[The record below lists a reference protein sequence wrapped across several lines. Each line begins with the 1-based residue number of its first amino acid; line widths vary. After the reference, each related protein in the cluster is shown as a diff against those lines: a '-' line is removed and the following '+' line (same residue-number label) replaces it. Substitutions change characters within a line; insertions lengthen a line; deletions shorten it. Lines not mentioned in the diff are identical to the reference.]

1 MRLISSKTLFTQ
13 SEIDKATKEIRKQQ
27 KRNAEIMW
35 SDEPK
40 NGDLVCLYDP
50 DAGGGMTASE
60 VSDYADIFSSKTR

>member
-1 MRLISSKTLFTQ
+1 MIKAGKPIFTQ
-13 SEIDKATKEIRKQQ
+13 SEIDKASKEIAGQI

-50 DAGGGMTASE
+50 DAGGMTEAE
-60 VSDYADIFSSKTR
+60 VRTHADKFSSRTR